1 MDLKAILL
9 KTIGVRPS
17 HVKTTAVDKAT
28 CVVSK
33 VWLGNLVKERNIP
46 GLFVHQDHL
55 SDTECAVLM
64 HRPPTAVAKDSAFIT
79 VVRIAKM
86 DKRFVS
92 LRLKEP
98 WTRSHD
104 LGYLELVRYVSETNY
119 RNIWKEANSAT
130 SKTADK
136 QDKNFVKLKPIKD
149 YNSAVREIIAHL
161 YNCPIISTS
170 RTDSSQENPE
180 GGEQPSL
187 HPHLVPAYCA
197 LETPSEFL
205 LFLEFREHTVE
216 HCAMFSPAVLVG
228 SRLLFVVYQ
237 LLRVLRYLHDLGL
250 PLGPLTLA
258 DLSLDHRYWLQA
270 TPPWWLALQADSWEE
285 SSLTGQLVTRSSGSR
300 RVSRIVVTPASSPS
314 APSPV
319 QEEKVEPLPPLNE
332 LVDSWVRGKL
342 SNFDYLMA
350 LNQLCGRTG
359 TNPRHHPVLPWV
371 RDLTQAEG
379 GWRDLSKSKFRLTR
393 GDHQLDVTYESA
405 SQFKSSQP
413 QGLLAIDKM
422 VQVPHH
428 VSEVLADITY
438 YVYMAR
444 RLPRSVL
451 CEHVR
456 SKWVP
461 GEYPSS
467 IQRLQEWSP
476 SECIPEFFTDP
487 SVFESTHE
495 DMEDMAVP
503 PWCSGP
509 EDFVRK
515 HMAALESERVSEHL
529 HHWID
534 ITFGYK
540 LTGPSAIKS
549 KNVCLP
555 LVDGHTTLLNC
566 GIAQLFTTPHPH
578 RAASS
583 LYVSRFSA
591 PKTFRVLQTS
601 ALGSPQSRPQSGLLS
616 SRRKSRQETLDKELS
631 FSEGRETGEDDGTPE
646 APQTKRKPSTIV
658 KSRSVGQQ
666 LSSSSPG
673 AVVPAETQTIVL
685 PKDYTPLSKLQ
696 QLESHCSFCLHH
708 PPHRLPP
715 SVGLASSSSSPSPS
729 SSAEQDL
736 AIDEQDGSF
745 PRHHS
750 QTSHAADMYL
760 LGCLLVEMSIFSTTS
775 VHSSRNLAER
785 YLQALQVLKV
795 QSSKLPKCLQSAV
808 QVLLQTE
815 KPIPVPASVGREAVG
830 SSRVEWRYPCVC
842 DGGLP
847 PPSAHQLLQPLLSI
861 IPFPSYYPALY
872 DFLSKLDAESSA
884 PVKVYF
890 VSREL
895 PPLLGQL
902 GPNDLDLVMGHLGD
916 LFSDRESSLLAVWQL
931 FDLVGLALGP
941 KALADRLLPVLV
953 GLLST
958 DRPTVRHLRLF
969 HRSFLLKL
977 QVRLGMRTFLHCF
990 VTLLVE
996 AVGGYR
1002 DNSTPQISGSEIPG
1016 SVTRKGSHLDSVELD
1031 PLRQSGTTS
1040 REASPSRSD
1049 QRGSSS
1055 EHDISSA
1062 SPEPATFGEPE
1073 MFELDQDQDIEHSA
1087 SYSYEKK
1094 EADTFPEP
1102 AAWPPSCEKEQPQ
1115 PSRAERSES
1124 ITAEPT
1130 APPTPTISVIPDTE
1144 SYEVRAQEASE
1155 SGGCSLSDIASE
1167 SVIWLAHR
1175 LGPVLTAKHLSRN
1188 LLRMLTLCY
1197 LGPQQLSPAKG
1208 GTPLL
1213 EGDVSLFEQ
1222 GVVGDQTAAKVLET
1236 LSNLAMLYGES
1247 FITLQYLPHVVDL
1260 LRLCKKHMTETL
1272 EAGLIGA
1279 VTLVKHVLPFLSD
1292 TTLMSQLQEV
1302 VLKNILYPFVQLASS
1317 LHHCFPRGATS
1328 RQVLTKKI
1336 ADTLYLVGLRIGFQ
1350 MSRRHLSSLLRRFFA
1365 SFDRAFPPQ
1374 GNLAAVQH
1382 LTPLP
1387 DTSDLLTQSLEDY
1400 LTIKKEAGSQEVKI
1414 GTPVKLS
1421 SVLPCRGSPP
1431 YPCSPPLEE
1440 REEGKDDRNT
1450 PERALEEIKQV
1461 FTAELAYMTY
1471 VPLCKLAGGIY
1482 MEQTINNNDLI
1493 LELCASYDSADAE
1506 TESSSSTRKFRK
1518 GHYRNPSAGQDEAI
1532 VSGEFGKNVAMVGN
1546 RIDVQLGEESHLVT
1560 AGELPDTAPKY
1571 DINKLMR
1578 KMTNSQRHLK
1588 GNWQA
1593 YWEHEIGRSEKDF
1606 DFKQIRLQS
1615 FAGHAGSVRALEV
1628 LENENSFLSASR
1640 DRTVKLW
1647 SLRSA
1652 GDGSTVVAPQWTYP
1666 HHRKSLVAV
1675 AFLPSLRLVGS
1686 SDHGVHIWDPFMGS
1700 CLKQFDSSKT
1710 QPVTALLAMPSP
1722 STTFLAATSNS
1733 TVRFLDTRT
1742 MRYTHELRV
1751 STGSAGVIRCM
1762 AVGPSGNWL
1771 AVGHSSGVLSVLD
1784 VRTGFMLG
1792 SWVAHDG
1799 EVLQTKAFNDTYLI
1813 TSSLDHSVSVW
1824 NATETK
1830 LHYHLKGATEPV
1842 TCLSLHNTG
1851 VVSGTT
1857 ANRINVHTSI
1867 DNKAIFTSTKLRS
1880 ETFRGVIASM
1890 AVLPLN
1896 RLLLLGADNGGISL
1910 LC

>member
-1 MDLKAILL
+1 
-9 KTIGVRPS
+9 
-17 HVKTTAVDKAT
+17 
-28 CVVSK
+28 
-33 VWLGNLVKERNIP
+33 
-46 GLFVHQDHL
+46 
-55 SDTECAVLM
+55 
-64 HRPPTAVAKDSAFIT
+64 
-79 VVRIAKM
+79 
-86 DKRFVS
+86 
-92 LRLKEP
+92 
-98 WTRSHD
+98 
-104 LGYLELVRYVSETNY
+104 
-119 RNIWKEANSAT
+119 
-130 SKTADK
+130 
-136 QDKNFVKLKPIKD
+136 
-149 YNSAVREIIAHL
+149 
-161 YNCPIISTS
+161 
-170 RTDSSQENPE
+170 
-180 GGEQPSL
+180 
-187 HPHLVPAYCA
+187 
-197 LETPSEFL
+197 
-205 LFLEFREHTVE
+205 
-216 HCAMFSPAVLVG
+216 MFSPAVLVG

-350 LNQLCGRTG
+350 LNQ
-359 TNPRHHPVLPWV
+359 
-371 RDLTQAEG
+371 AEG

-444 RLPRSVL
+444 RLPRTVL

-495 DMEDMAVP
+495 DMEDMAGAPVVLGARGLCAQAHGRP
-503 PWCSGP
+503 G
-509 EDFVRK
+509 
-515 HMAALESERVSEHL
+515 ERAGLRAPASLDRHYLWIQGWTLLNLFCIPTPIHLKEAVNQTVSFFL
-529 HHWID
+529 
-534 ITFGYK
+534 FSFSFLSLRQ

-601 ALGSPQSRPQSGLLS
+601 ALGSPQSR
-616 SRRKSRQETLDKELS
+616 
-631 FSEGRETGEDDGTPE
+631 SEGRETGEDDGTPE

-696 QLESHCSFCLHH
+696 QLESLCSFCLHH

-715 SVGLASSSSSPSPS
+715 S
-729 SSAEQDL
+729 DL

-977 QVRLGMRTFLHCF
+977 Q
-990 VTLLVE
+990 
-996 AVGGYR
+996 A
-1002 DNSTPQISGSEIPG
+1002 
-1016 SVTRKGSHLDSVELD
+1016 
-1031 PLRQSGTTS
+1031 
-1040 REASPSRSD
+1040 
-1049 QRGSSS
+1049 
-1055 EHDISSA
+1055 
-1062 SPEPATFGEPE
+1062 
-1073 MFELDQDQDIEHSA
+1073 
-1087 SYSYEKK
+1087 
-1094 EADTFPEP
+1094 
-1102 AAWPPSCEKEQPQ
+1102 
-1115 PSRAERSES
+1115 
-1124 ITAEPT
+1124 
-1130 APPTPTISVIPDTE
+1130 
-1144 SYEVRAQEASE
+1144 
-1155 SGGCSLSDIASE
+1155 SGG
-1167 SVIWLAHR
+1167 
-1175 LGPVLTAKHLSRN
+1175 GSR
-1188 LLRMLTLCY
+1188 
-1197 LGPQQLSPAKG
+1197 
-1208 GTPLL
+1208 PL
-1213 EGDVSLFEQ
+1213 
-1222 GVVGDQTAAKVLET
+1222 
-1236 LSNLAMLYGES
+1236 
-1247 FITLQYLPHVVDL
+1247 
-1260 LRLCKKHMTETL
+1260 
-1272 EAGLIGA
+1272 
-1279 VTLVKHVLPFLSD
+1279 
-1292 TTLMSQLQEV
+1292 
-1302 VLKNILYPFVQLASS
+1302 
-1317 LHHCFPRGATS
+1317 
-1328 RQVLTKKI
+1328 
-1336 ADTLYLVGLRIGFQ
+1336 
-1350 MSRRHLSSLLRRFFA
+1350 
-1365 SFDRAFPPQ
+1365 
-1374 GNLAAVQH
+1374 
-1382 LTPLP
+1382 
-1387 DTSDLLTQSLEDY
+1387 
-1400 LTIKKEAGSQEVKI
+1400 
-1414 GTPVKLS
+1414 
-1421 SVLPCRGSPP
+1421 
-1431 YPCSPPLEE
+1431 
-1440 REEGKDDRNT
+1440 
-1450 PERALEEIKQV
+1450 
-1461 FTAELAYMTY
+1461 
-1471 VPLCKLAGGIY
+1471 
-1482 MEQTINNNDLI
+1482 
-1493 LELCASYDSADAE
+1493 
-1506 TESSSSTRKFRK
+1506 
-1518 GHYRNPSAGQDEAI
+1518 
-1532 VSGEFGKNVAMVGN
+1532 
-1546 RIDVQLGEESHLVT
+1546 
-1560 AGELPDTAPKY
+1560 
-1571 DINKLMR
+1571 
-1578 KMTNSQRHLK
+1578 
-1588 GNWQA
+1588 
-1593 YWEHEIGRSEKDF
+1593 
-1606 DFKQIRLQS
+1606 
-1615 FAGHAGSVRALEV
+1615 
-1628 LENENSFLSASR
+1628 
-1640 DRTVKLW
+1640 
-1647 SLRSA
+1647 
-1652 GDGSTVVAPQWTYP
+1652 
-1666 HHRKSLVAV
+1666 
-1675 AFLPSLRLVGS
+1675 
-1686 SDHGVHIWDPFMGS
+1686 
-1700 CLKQFDSSKT
+1700 
-1710 QPVTALLAMPSP
+1710 
-1722 STTFLAATSNS
+1722 
-1733 TVRFLDTRT
+1733 
-1742 MRYTHELRV
+1742 
-1751 STGSAGVIRCM
+1751 
-1762 AVGPSGNWL
+1762 
-1771 AVGHSSGVLSVLD
+1771 
-1784 VRTGFMLG
+1784 
-1792 SWVAHDG
+1792 
-1799 EVLQTKAFNDTYLI
+1799 
-1813 TSSLDHSVSVW
+1813 
-1824 NATETK
+1824 
-1830 LHYHLKGATEPV
+1830 
-1842 TCLSLHNTG
+1842 
-1851 VVSGTT
+1851 
-1857 ANRINVHTSI
+1857 
-1867 DNKAIFTSTKLRS
+1867 
-1880 ETFRGVIASM
+1880 
-1890 AVLPLN
+1890 
-1896 RLLLLGADNGGISL
+1896 
-1910 LC
+1910 

>member
-1 MDLKAILL
+1 MMDLKAILS

-17 HVKTTAVDKAT
+17 HVKTIAVDKAT

-33 VWLGNLVKERNIP
+33 VWLSNLVKERNIP
-46 GLFVHQDHL
+46 CLFLHQEHL
-55 SDTECAVLM
+55 SDTECEVLM
-64 HRPPTAVAKDSAFIT
+64 HRPPAAVAQDAAFIT

-86 DKRFVS
+86 DKRYVS

-119 RNIWKEANSAT
+119 RNIWKEANSAS
-130 SKTADK
+130 SKMADK

-161 YNCPIISTS
+161 YNCPIISTGKGH
-170 RTDSSQENPE
+170 SSEENPE
-180 GGEQPSL
+180 GGEQPPL

-285 SSLTGQLVTRSSGSR
+285 SSLTGQLVTRSSGAR
-300 RVSRIVVTPASSPS
+300 RVSRIVVTPPASSSSPS
-314 APSPV
+314 GAPSSV
-319 QEEKVEPLPPLNE
+319 QEEKAEPLPPLNE

-405 SQFKSSQP
+405 GQFKSAQP
-413 QGLLAIDKM
+413 QGLLAIDKL

-476 SECIPEFFTDP
+476 NECIPEFFTDP
-487 SVFESTHE
+487 SVFESIHE
-495 DMEDMAVP
+495 DMEDMGVP
-503 PWCSGP
+503 SWCSGP

-555 LVDGHTTLLNC
+555 LVDGHTTLHSC

-583 LYVSRFSA
+583 LYISRFSA

-601 ALGSPQSRPQSGLLS
+601 ALGSPQSRPQSGSLS
-616 SRRKSRQETLDKELS
+616 SRRKSRQEALDKELS
-631 FSEGRETGEDDGTPE
+631 LSEVRESGEDDGTPE

-666 LSSSSPG
+666 LSSSPSS
-673 AVVPAETQTIVL
+673 VPAETQTIVL

-696 QLESHCSFCLHH
+696 QLESLCNFCLHH

-715 SVGLASSSSSPSPS
+715 SVGLASSPSPSSPS
-729 SSAEQDL
+729 SSAAQDS
-736 AIDEQDGSF
+736 ACDEQDGSF

-760 LGCLLVEMSIFSTTS
+760 LGCLLVEISIFSTTS
-775 VHSSRNLAER
+775 LHSSRNLAER

-795 QSSKLPKCLQSAV
+795 QPSKLPKCLQSAV

-815 KPIPVPASVGREAVG
+815 KPISVPASVGKGAAG

-872 DFLSKLDAESSA
+872 DFLSKLDAETKA

-895 PPLLGQL
+895 PHLLSQL

-941 KALADRLLPVLV
+941 KALAERLLPVLV
-953 GLLST
+953 NLLST
-958 DRPTVRHLRLF
+958 DQPTVKHLRLF

-1002 DNSTPQISGSEIPG
+1002 DNSTSQITGSEIPG
-1016 SVTRKGSHLDSVELD
+1016 SVIRKGSHLDNVELD
-1031 PLRQSGTTS
+1031 PLRHAGTTS

-1055 EHDISSA
+1055 EHDVSSA

-1073 MFELDQDQDIEHSA
+1073 MFELEQEQELEHSA

-1094 EADTFPEP
+1094 EADTYPEA
-1102 AAWPPSCEKEQPQ
+1102 AAWPPSCEKEQLH

-1130 APPTPTISVIPDTE
+1130 APQTPTISVVPDAE
-1144 SYEVRAQEASE
+1144 SYEVQAQEASE
-1155 SGGCSLSDIASE
+1155 SDGCSLSDIASE

-1197 LGPQQLSPAKG
+1197 LGPQQLNPAKG
-1208 GTPLL
+1208 GTSLL

-1317 LHHCFPRGATS
+1317 LHHCFPRGAAS
-1328 RQVLTKKI
+1328 RQVLTRKI

-1350 MSRRHLSSLLRRFFA
+1350 MSRRHLPNLLRRFFA
-1365 SFDRAFPPQ
+1365 SFSRAFPPH

-1387 DTSDLLTQSLEDY
+1387 DAL
-1400 LTIKKEAGSQEVKI
+1400 
-1414 GTPVKLS
+1414 
-1421 SVLPCRGSPP
+1421 
-1431 YPCSPPLEE
+1431 
-1440 REEGKDDRNT
+1440 GKDERNT

-1461 FTAELAYMTY
+1461 FTAELAFMTY
-1471 VPLCKLAGGIY
+1471 VPLCKLAGSIY
-1482 MEQTINNNDLI
+1482 MEQTINNNELI
-1493 LELCASYDSADAE
+1493 LELCAAFDSGDAE
-1506 TESSSSTRKFRK
+1506 TEASSSSRKFRK
-1518 GHYRNPSAGQDEAI
+1518 GHYRNPSTGQDEAI

-1588 GNWQA
+1588 GSWQA

-1615 FAGHAGSVRALEV
+1615 FAGHTGSVRALEV

-1824 NATETK
+1824 NAMETK

-1867 DNKAIFTSTKLRS
+1867 DNKAVFTSTKLRS